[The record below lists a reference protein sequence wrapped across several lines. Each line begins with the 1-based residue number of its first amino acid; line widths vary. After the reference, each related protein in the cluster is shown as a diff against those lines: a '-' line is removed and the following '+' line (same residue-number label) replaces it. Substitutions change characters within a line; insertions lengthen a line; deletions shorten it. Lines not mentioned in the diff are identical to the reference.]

1 MLKEL
6 GKIFGSVERVKLMRF
21 FLAHP
26 DLQIEVD
33 EVVKRL
39 RIKKP
44 ILKKEIKNLE
54 TIGMLTPIILEEDI
68 EIKMKSGKSKFKTIK
83 SDGLEL
89 NRNYTYADKL
99 AELLLDFRFISR
111 EDLLDDLKKFGKIKL
126 LAIGGI
132 FVKDE
137 ANAKLD
143 LLLVGDA
150 LDKEKMDYYLRGMEA
165 DFGTEIRFSIF
176 ESEEFNYRLNM
187 FDRLI
192 KDFLKSPHEKIVE
205 KINTRG

>member
-6 GKIFGSVERVKLMRF
+6 GKIFGSAERVKLMRF

-26 DLQIEVD
+26 EIQIEID

-39 RIKKP
+39 RVKKP
-44 ILKKEIKNLE
+44 VLKKEIKNLE

-89 NRNYTYADKL
+89 NRSYTYADKL

-126 LAIGGI
+126 LALGGI

-137 ANAKLD
+137 ANGKLD

-150 LDKEKMDYYLRGMEA
+150 LDKEKIEYYLRGMEA
-165 DFGTEIRFSIF
+165 DFGTEIRFSVF

-192 KDFLKSPHEKIVE
+192 KDFFKSPHEKVLE